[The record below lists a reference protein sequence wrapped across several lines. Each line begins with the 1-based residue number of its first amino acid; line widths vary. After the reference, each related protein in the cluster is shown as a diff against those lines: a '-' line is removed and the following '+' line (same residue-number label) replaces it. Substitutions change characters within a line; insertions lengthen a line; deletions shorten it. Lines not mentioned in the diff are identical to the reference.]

1 VRLRGVPGPALVL
14 ALLCALATAINPVF
28 LSPRN
33 LTDMLLAAAP
43 TLIAACG
50 LMLVIASGEIDIS
63 IGSLMGLCAAVAGTL
78 SSPDRLGLPPSVA
91 VAATLALGLGVG
103 LFNGVLVSLVRVPS
117 IIVTLGML
125 SVLKGAN
132 ELLMAG
138 KWITRLPDG
147 LRVWGTGSLLGVP
160 VPIAVCAAV
169 VALAWILANRT
180 AWGRRVFA
188 VGSNADSARLAGIS
202 VERTKLAAFGL
213 AGLLVAV
220 ATLVSV
226 PRLSVVDSGVGV
238 GFELLVVTCVVVG
251 GVSIRGGTGTILGVV
266 IGVLLLSSVRTV
278 LIFLQ
283 LGESSLYW
291 ERAIQGTLILAAV
304 MGDAAGRRKE
314 ARV

>member
-1 VRLRGVPGPALVL
+1 MKVRGPVGPALVL
-14 ALLCALATAINPVF
+14 VLLAALATALNPAF
-28 LSPRN
+28 LSARN
-33 LTDMLLAAAP
+33 LTDLLLTAAP

-50 LMLVIASGEIDIS
+50 LLLVIASGEIDIS

-78 SSPDRLGLPPSVA
+78 SSPDRLGLPPWVA
-91 VAATLALGLGVG
+91 VLATLGLGLGVG
-103 LFNGVLVSLVRVPS
+103 LFNGLLVSAVRVPS

-125 SVLKGAN
+125 TVLKGAN

-138 KWITRLPDG
+138 RWITRLPEG
-147 LRVWGTGSLLGVP
+147 LRAWGTGSVAGVP
-160 VPIAVCAAV
+160 VPMLVAAGV
-169 VALAWILANRT
+169 LGTTWLLANRT

-188 VGSNADSARLAGIS
+188 VGSNPGSARLAGVS

-213 AGLLVAV
+213 AGLLVAL

-251 GVSIRGGTGTILGVV
+251 GVPIRGGTGTVLGVAL
-266 IGVLLLSSVRTV
+266 GVLLMSSIRTV

-291 ERAIQGTLILAAV
+291 ERAIQGALILAAV
-304 MGDAAGRRKE
+304 MADPAGRRRE
-314 ARV
+314 ARA

>member
-1 VRLRGVPGPALVL
+1 MKVRGPVGPALVL
-14 ALLCALATAINPVF
+14 VLLAALATALNPAF
-28 LSPRN
+28 LSARN
-33 LTDMLLAAAP
+33 LTDLLLTAAP

-50 LMLVIASGEIDIS
+50 LLLVIASGEIDIS

-78 SSPDRLGLPPSVA
+78 SSPDRLGLPPWVA
-91 VAATLALGLGVG
+91 VLATLGLGLGVG
-103 LFNGVLVSLVRVPS
+103 LFNGLLVSAVRVPS

-125 SVLKGAN
+125 TVLKGAN

-138 KWITRLPDG
+138 RWITRLPEG
-147 LRVWGTGSLLGVP
+147 LRAWGTGSVAGVP
-160 VPIAVCAAV
+160 VPMLVAAGV
-169 VALAWILANRT
+169 LGTTWLLANRT

-188 VGSNADSARLAGIS
+188 VGSNPGSARLAGVS

-213 AGLLVAV
+213 AGLLVAL

-251 GVSIRGGTGTILGVV
+251 GVSIRGGTGTVLGVAL
-266 IGVLLLSSVRTV
+266 GVLLMSSIRTV

-291 ERAIQGTLILAAV
+291 ERAIQGALILAAV
-304 MGDAAGRRKE
+304 MADPAGRRRE
-314 ARV
+314 ARA

>member
-1 VRLRGVPGPALVL
+1 
-14 ALLCALATAINPVF
+14 
-28 LSPRN
+28 
-33 LTDMLLAAAP
+33 
-43 TLIAACG
+43 
-50 LMLVIASGEIDIS
+50 
-63 IGSLMGLCAAVAGTL
+63 
-78 SSPDRLGLPPSVA
+78 
-91 VAATLALGLGVG
+91 
-103 LFNGVLVSLVRVPS
+103 
-117 IIVTLGML
+117 
-125 SVLKGAN
+125 
-132 ELLMAG
+132 
-138 KWITRLPDG
+138 
-147 LRVWGTGSLLGVP
+147 
-160 VPIAVCAAV
+160 V